1 MDTIVPDVDLT
12 PNLSSNVAENASS
25 FINFDLGVTT
35 KVILCLVIML
45 VLHYGYKFIKNRFF
59 SKVVSFGE
67 DDEVLK
73 DMEDIDMDDTSENS
87 EYFDEQEQY
96 EMEQSLNKELNAE

>member
-1 MDTIVPDVDLT
+1 METIVPDVVLT

-25 FINFDLGVTT
+25 FINFDLSVTT

-73 DMEDIDMDDTSENS
+73 DMEDIDMDDMSENS
-87 EYFDEQEQY
+87 EYFDEKEQY
-96 EMEQSLNKELNAE
+96 EMEQSLNKELNTE